1 PAWRRWPSSGR
12 ADAAPPRPHRWTRS
26 PRPPGAGPWPPRWP
40 RPAPTPRAPPT
51 ASGRRP
57 RARHAFSASELSSLG
72 TRRLPTR
79 GTGEHVVLEVLVV
92 VTTRSLLNHEPDDG
106 GLFSLR
112 LEHDRLHV
120 RLL

>member
-1 PAWRRWPSSGR
+1 
-12 ADAAPPRPHRWTRS
+12 
-26 PRPPGAGPWPPRWP
+26 GPWPPRWP
-40 RPAPTPRAPPT
+40 RPGPTPRAPPT
-51 ASGRRP
+51 ASGRPP

-72 TRRLPTR
+72 TRRVPTR

-92 VTTRSLLNHEPDDG
+92 VTTRSLLIHEPDDG

-120 RLL
+120 RLLGHPHRLKLHGLPGVALRGTLQQEDGQDRKS